1 MSKVSFLS
9 FPFGV
14 AMCSLFA
21 STVSAATPTLTV
33 GTCLGAS
40 PYTTISAAVAAAASG
55 ATVQVCPGTYPEQV
69 TITKSLNLIG
79 LLSGTADNPVI
90 QSPAGGVVTNSLK
103 IRTSDPQAVQ
113 VLIVKAANV
122 NISNIT
128 VDGSNNGIT
137 GCAPDLVGIKYALSS
152 GTVNHVA
159 VKNQALSASLNGCQ
173 SGEGIIA
180 ETASSVSGSSVVTV
194 SNSSVHGYQKNG
206 IVGDGPNTKLT
217 VTLNFVSGQGPTT
230 GAAENG
236 IEFIN
241 GVSGTIVGNIVL
253 DHVFSPATATASGIL
268 IYSAQSIT
276 VSGNSIG
283 NSQNPIVTV
292 TDASLP
298 NPGNP
303 KGLADKTIITAN
315 VITNTAS
322 DGIDACSNSNTITNN
337 LITNTGNSGIHLDST
352 CTGTG
357 EKNTVIGNTVNE
369 SCAGVLQ
376 GATPNTISGNT
387 TFNVQSTVLA
397 GDTCTPLRAG
407 LLAIV
412 GGSQSAAHVAPA
424 PY

>member
-1 MSKVSFLS
+1 M
-9 FPFGV
+9 
-14 AMCSLFA
+14 
-21 STVSAATPTLTV
+21 
-33 GTCLGAS
+33 
-40 PYTTISAAVAAAASG
+40 I
-55 ATVQVCPGTYPEQV
+55 QV
-69 TITKSLNLIG
+69 
-79 LLSGTADNPVI
+79 
-90 QSPAGGVVTNSLK
+90 PAGGVVSNSVK
-103 IRTSDPQAVQ
+103 IRTNVPQAVQ
-113 VLIVKAANV
+113 VLIVKAASV
-122 NISNIT
+122 NITNIT
-128 VDGSNNGIT
+128 VDGSNSGISS
-137 GCAPDLVGIKYALSS
+137 CAVDLVGIKYALSS
-152 GTVNHVA
+152 GAVNHVA
-159 VKNQALSASLNGCQ
+159 VRNQALSASLNGCQ

-180 ETASSVSGSSVVTV
+180 ETASTVTGSSVVTV
-194 SNSSVHGYQKNG
+194 TNSSVHGYQKNG

-253 DHVFSPATATASGIL
+253 DHVYSPANATASGIL
-268 IYSAQSIT
+268 IYSAEGIT

-292 TDASLP
+292 TDPTLP
-298 NPGNP
+298 NPSNP
-303 KGLADKTIITAN
+303 KGLADKTVITAN

-357 EKNTVIGNTVNE
+357 EKNVVTGNTINE
-369 SCAGVLQ
+369 SCAAVLQ

-397 GDTCTPLRAG
+397 GDTCTLKATS

-412 GGSQSAAHVAPA
+412 GGSQAASHAAPS
-424 PY
+424 PF